1 MNFSLD
7 FFPKILFFVERRKEF
22 GKKRDISFCRR
33 ETTTF
38 EQHALLYRRRDT
50 PPLLGPRK
58 KRFILSTLKEKE
70 EEEEEEGKPAEKD
83 STHRLAAREM
93 MAH

>member
-1 MNFSLD
+1 L
-7 FFPKILFFVERRKEF
+7 
-22 GKKRDISFCRR
+22 CRQS
-33 ETTTF
+33 ETKPLNKTLSVLVDAT
-38 EQHALLYRRRDT
+38 HL
-50 PPLLGPRK
+50 PLLGPRK
-58 KRFILSTLKEKE
+58 KRFILSTLKEKEKEE

>member
-1 MNFSLD
+1 VKQPLNN
-7 FFPKILFFVERRKEF
+7 
-22 GKKRDISFCRR
+22 
-33 ETTTF
+33 
-38 EQHALLYRRRDT
+38 ALLYRRRDT

-58 KRFILSTLKEKE
+58 KRFILSTLKEKEKE

>member
-1 MNFSLD
+1 MKQPLNN
-7 FFPKILFFVERRKEF
+7 
-22 GKKRDISFCRR
+22 
-33 ETTTF
+33 
-38 EQHALLYRRRDT
+38 ALLYRRRDT

-70 EEEEEEGKPAEKD
+70 KEEEEEGKPAEKD